1 MKEQKLRISPN
12 SQGLHV
18 RPAANFVKL
27 AGQYPCEIKVKK
39 GDIEV
44 DGKSI
49 MGLMMLALAPG
60 EEIEIIANG
69 EKESEAVDAIKELIE
84 KEL

>member
-1 MKEQKLRISPN
+1 MKEQKVKISQN

-18 RPAANFVKL
+18 RPAASFVKL
-27 AGQYPCEIKVKK
+27 AGKYPCEIKVKK

-60 EEIEIIANG
+60 EEIEIQANG
-69 EKESEAVDAIKELIE
+69 DKEQEAIEAITELIE